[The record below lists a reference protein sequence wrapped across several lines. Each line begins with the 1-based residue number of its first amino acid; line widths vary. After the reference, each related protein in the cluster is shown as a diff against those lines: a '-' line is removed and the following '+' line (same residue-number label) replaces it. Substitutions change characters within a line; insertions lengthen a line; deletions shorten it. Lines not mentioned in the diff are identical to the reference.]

1 MIDYKKYIV
10 WQNAHLFV
18 LEMYKMTKCFPKS
31 EQFNL
36 ISQIN
41 RAAVSVPTNI
51 AGGCGRQTQ
60 KELVRYLYIAS
71 GSAHELEYLIFLLT
85 ELNFIEQ
92 DSSTKLLANLTDI
105 KKMLAALIKK
115 INVQS
120 DGIFL

>member
-1 MIDYKKYIV
+1 MIDYKKYRV
-10 WQNAHLFV
+10 WQKAHLFV
-18 LEMYKMTKCFPKS
+18 LEIYKLATAFPKS

-41 RAAVSVPTNI
+41 RAAVSVPANI
-51 AGGCGRQTQ
+51 AEGCGRQTQ
-60 KELVRYLYIAS
+60 KELTRFLYIAS
-71 GSAHELEYLIFLLT
+71 GSAHELEYLIFLST
-85 ELNFIEQ
+85 ELKFIEQ
-92 DSSTKLLANLTDI
+92 ELSTNLLSDLTEI